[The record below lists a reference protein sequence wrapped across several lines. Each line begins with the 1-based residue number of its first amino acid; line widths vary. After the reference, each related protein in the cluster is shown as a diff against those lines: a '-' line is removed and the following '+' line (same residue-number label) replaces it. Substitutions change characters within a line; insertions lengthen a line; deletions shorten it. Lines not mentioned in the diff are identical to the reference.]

1 MIDVGTAGTLG
12 PDALE
17 PGAPVVGLEL
27 ASDELSVRL
36 IGLGAAIAG
45 VRVPDMS
52 GVFGD
57 VHLGLPDLAAYADRA
72 RNPHLGASIGRV
84 ANRISGASFDLD
96 GQRYDLP
103 ANNGANTLHGGPDG
117 WDRHVWELLDANGD
131 DAGGTAVFRIVS
143 PDGDQ
148 GFPGRVTATATFAVQ
163 HDTLQICY
171 SATTEAATVLS
182 MTNHGYWN
190 LDGGGEVASHRVTIA
205 ADRFLPV
212 DDTGIPTGGL
222 VAVDATAF
230 DLRDA
235 TVLGPAMT
243 RVPGGFDH
251 CFAVRGTPGELRP
264 TALLETPG
272 TGRWLAVSTDQPGV
286 QLYTGNNLT
295 APFEVHGAVSLETQA
310 FPDTPNRAELGSI
323 RLDPGATYHNVTE
336 YRFGTGLPPKL
347 IQNA

>member
-1 MIDVGTAGTLG
+1 MIEVGTAGSMG

-17 PGAPVVGLEL
+17 PGTPVAVLEL

-45 VRVPDMS
+45 VRVPDAS
-52 GVFGD
+52 GEFGD
-57 VHLGLPDLAAYADRA
+57 VHLGLPDLAAYADRS
-72 RNPHLGASIGRV
+72 RNPHFGASIGRV
-84 ANRISGASFDLD
+84 ANRISGAGFHLD

-103 ANNGANTLHGGPDG
+103 TNNGVNTLHGGPDG

-131 DAGGTAVFRIVS
+131 DAGGTAVFGISS

-163 HDTLQICY
+163 HDTLRIHY
-171 SATTEAATVLS
+171 SATTDAATVLN

-190 LDGGGEVASHRVTIA
+190 LDGGGGVASHRVTLA
-205 ADRFLPV
+205 ADQVLPV
-212 DDTGIPTGGL
+212 DDAGIPTGGL

-230 DLRDA
+230 DLRDP

-251 CFAVRGTPGELRP
+251 CFAIRGTPGELRP
-264 TALLETPG
+264 TALLEAPE
-272 TGRWLAVSTDQPGV
+272 TGRWMAVATDQPGV

-295 APFEVHGAVSLETQA
+295 APFEVHGSVSLETQA

-323 RLDPGATYHNVTE
+323 RLDPGATYHNITE
-336 YRFGTGLPPKL
+336 YRFGAGSARQLGQIT
-347 IQNA
+347 